1 MKNSKSY
8 KEERA
13 EVIEKMEGLVASA
26 EGRDLSSDE
35 QSNFDSLNDKVEEL
49 NKMAVRAESFEKLQ
63 ATKAVKEVTENTPS
77 EVRDYSFQDAMN
89 QAATGR
95 LEGLG
100 LQAYANLERFNAEDT
115 TGIFAGF
122 ALIKEIGPVI
132 TALLFAGRAGTS
144 LASEIGLMKATDQL
158 SAMEMMAVDP
168 LRYVAV
174 PRFLGGVISMPLL
187 TAVFTTV
194 GLLGSHLVAVE
205 LLGVDVGAYWQ
216 QLQSALDMKD
226 VMEGI
231 YKSITFGII
240 ASLLAVWEG
249 YNSVPTA
256 EGVGRA
262 TTRTVVITAIAVLVF
277 DFMITAWI
285 L

>member
-1 MKNSKSY
+1 MLFREIY
-8 KEERA
+8 ATFLEFLR
-13 EVIEKMEGLVASA
+13 
-26 EGRDLSSDE
+26 
-35 QSNFDSLNDKVEEL
+35 NFGAMWL
-49 NKMAVRAESFEKLQ
+49 FFLQ
-63 ATKAVKEVTENTPS
+63 LLRHTPS
-77 EVRDYSFQDAMN
+77 VLFKRFPLVGYQIYNAGALSIVIIMVSGLFV
-89 QAATGR
+89 G
-95 LEGLG
+95 GVLG
-100 LQAYANLERFNAEDT
+100 LQAYSNLERFNAEDT

-132 TALLFAGRAGTS
+132 TALLFAGRAGTA

-158 SAMEMMAVDP
+158 SAMEMMAVNP

-187 TAVFTTV
+187 TAAFTTI

-205 LLGVDVGAYWQ
+205 LMGVDVGAYWQ
-216 QLQSALDMKD
+216 QLQSVLDPED
-226 VMEGI
+226 VHEGI
-231 YKSITFGII
+231 IKSVVFGVI
-240 ASLLAVWEG
+240 ASLVAVWEG
-249 YNSVPTA
+249 YNCHPTA

-277 DFMITAWI
+277 DFMITALI